1 MLRYFCFFILFAV
14 SFGQNAF
21 CQKKAN
27 GNLQYKSAVVRIF
40 GCCDDKVF
48 SGTGFIVDFHGG
60 IITNYHVIKDCV
72 RLIVVVKYNENLAC
86 FYDANIL
93 KIDKLND
100 LAFLKANIK
109 NQPRPFELS
118 TSEPSVLD
126 DVVAFGFPALLD
138 RPIIGNNLYKNN
150 YYILEN
156 LEPNITKGAI
166 SKISATRITHNAII
180 TYGSS
185 GGPLINA
192 RTGQVV
198 GVNFEGK
205 KDSFSTFYFAVPINF
220 VKKILDA
227 PDGTGML
234 SRIPAQSIST
244 DKTIAKSIAETPHP
258 RILSKTSRQS
268 PGTYPWRL
276 NITAS
281 IFWVGKDNQKCD
293 DDCWNSTWKK
303 DFGGFDNPDPVCRTR
318 DFRPKTFIPRQNPF
332 YVALPLS
339 GHYGRNSHC
348 PLALCGILPHSP
360 RPVVQIRG
368 QQSLCQCRA
377 GSREKIPSVT
387 GRPSAPA
394 TGSHS
399 AGAIEGSRETQ
410 KRVVSAIIV
419 YSNKMG

>member
-220 VKKILDA
+220 VKKN
-227 PDGTGML
+227 T
-234 SRIPAQSIST
+234 
-244 DKTIAKSIAETPHP
+244 
-258 RILSKTSRQS
+258 
-268 PGTYPWRL
+268 
-276 NITAS
+276 
-281 IFWVGKDNQKCD
+281 
-293 DDCWNSTWKK
+293 
-303 DFGGFDNPDPVCRTR
+303 
-318 DFRPKTFIPRQNPF
+318 
-332 YVALPLS
+332 
-339 GHYGRNSHC
+339 
-348 PLALCGILPHSP
+348 
-360 RPVVQIRG
+360 
-368 QQSLCQCRA
+368 
-377 GSREKIPSVT
+377 
-387 GRPSAPA
+387 
-394 TGSHS
+394 
-399 AGAIEGSRETQ
+399 
-410 KRVVSAIIV
+410 
-419 YSNKMG
+419 